1 MGEYTT
7 KAINHLHECET
18 DLDDARM
25 TALRDLFTLD
35 KNSAMTYTVLEA
47 ENLRKYWI
55 QKRLKEMG
63 FPGEQRDLP
72 YQPRMSC
79 PLSGRL
85 IPPPFFQILIQ
96 PMRDSVFLKTSSL
109 EDSIYVHI
117 TLCLMNHLQFFSQV
131 LFTTTRRVFR
141 IENSP

>member
-63 FPGEQRDLP
+63 FPGEQRALL

-79 PLSGRL
+79 PLSERL
-85 IPPPFFQILIQ
+85 IPP
-96 PMRDSVFLKTSSL
+96 RS
-109 EDSIYVHI
+109 
-117 TLCLMNHLQFFSQV
+117 
-131 LFTTTRRVFR
+131 
-141 IENSP
+141 